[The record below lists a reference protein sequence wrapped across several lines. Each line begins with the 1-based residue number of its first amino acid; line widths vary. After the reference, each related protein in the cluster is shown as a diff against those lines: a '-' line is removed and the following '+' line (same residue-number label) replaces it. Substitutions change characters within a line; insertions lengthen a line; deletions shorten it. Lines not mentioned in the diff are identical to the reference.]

1 MIGKAFYLETKINTC
16 NAQKLGERVQIVEG
30 ESDKTISGFKA
41 FKTNGKRW
49 IIEINM
55 QNLTELAI
63 FHFLI
68 STHDN

>member
-1 MIGKAFYLETKINTC
+1 M
-16 NAQKLGERVQIVEG
+16 EG

-41 FKTNGKRW
+41 YKTNDKRW
-49 IIEINM
+49 INDLNM
-55 QNLTELAI
+55 HHLTEVGI

>member
-1 MIGKAFYLETKINTC
+1 M
-16 NAQKLGERVQIVEG
+16 EG
-30 ESDKTISGFKA
+30 ESDKTINGFKA

-49 IIEINM
+49 IIDINM
-55 QNLTELAI
+55 RHLTELGI

>member
-1 MIGKAFYLETKINTC
+1 M
-16 NAQKLGERVQIVEG
+16 EG

-49 IIEINM
+49 IIDINM
-55 QNLTELAI
+55 RHLTELGI

-68 STHDN
+68 NTHDN